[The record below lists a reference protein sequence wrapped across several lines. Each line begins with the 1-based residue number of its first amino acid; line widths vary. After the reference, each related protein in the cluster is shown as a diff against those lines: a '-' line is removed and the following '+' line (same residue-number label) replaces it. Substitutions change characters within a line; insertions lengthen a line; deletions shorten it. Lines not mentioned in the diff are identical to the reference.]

1 MPESSEIMV
10 DERPIKFDTQTE
22 HPGTQKTDLF
32 VFVGEKIELVEVKPP
47 NGEIWMDSAFDAKY
61 RVIETVHGEF
71 EGSIIEF
78 RVFDHY
84 GYPPFANTSH
94 ALLFVSE
101 YEGKLYHEKY
111 QYHTVYQTTDGRWAA
126 CGDPYLRGMEYHRKP
141 FTPKPLEFAEPVTFD
156 LENYSADKKRKFFGE
171 PFFEI
176 VNGKAVCKM
185 GAYVDELYQINRDGV
200 LKARGVG
207 Q

>member
-1 MPESSEIMV
+1 MRSSRHQHGIPAGKYGI
-10 DERPIKFDTQTE
+10 DA
-22 HPGTQKTDLF
+22 GN
-32 VFVGEKIELVEVKPP
+32 VG
-47 NGEIWMDSAFDAKY
+47 
-61 RVIETVHGEF
+61 
-71 EGSIIEF
+71 
-78 RVFDHY
+78 
-84 GYPPFANTSH
+84 
-94 ALLFVSE
+94 
-101 YEGKLYHEKY
+101 
-111 QYHTVYQTTDGRWAA
+111 WAA